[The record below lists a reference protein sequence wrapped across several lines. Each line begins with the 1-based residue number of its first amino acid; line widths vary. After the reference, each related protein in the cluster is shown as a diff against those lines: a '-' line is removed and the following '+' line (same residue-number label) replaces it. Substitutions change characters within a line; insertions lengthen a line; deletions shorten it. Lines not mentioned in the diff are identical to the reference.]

1 MRVDAHQEQRDMA
14 GHCSIVPHPTIP
26 RILVVAE
33 GERWTLPRH
42 ETEDAQ
48 AIRDLMRQR
57 YELAVTV
64 LGAYAGHYT
73 DVEHDEPAFVF
84 ALETHGGSGPLPNG
98 SRWIGADDV
107 PDIALADNEQGA
119 ALERWFAEAETGAI
133 PAERAPWER
142 PGWFAEATEW
152 IDQQLE
158 RLGWQGTGPY
168 VQLHARGWSS
178 VLRLPTTGGNIY
190 FKAVTQ
196 PFAFEPPLTA
206 LLAELLPAESPRVL
220 AVDRD
225 RRWLLMAD
233 AGEPIRAQIREIRN
247 PQPYQDMLVAFA
259 RFQLA
264 LLPHTPRLESS
275 AIPDRRL
282 EALPAL
288 FADVMR
294 DSDGLLVGRPGGL
307 STDDYAHLQ
316 AMDVA
321 DLASRLASYGIPET
335 LVQED
340 CHPGHWIAGTNGA
353 IFFDWGD
360 TCLGHPFQSL
370 MMALRWARLVLGYDA
385 ATLDGLRDA
394 YLSQWSA
401 YGSLE
406 RLREAYQLA
415 WRPTPL
421 TRALDWCRLVA
432 SQEPSVRWQY
442 EDAAPY
448 WLSLFLHGEDKDG

>member
-1 MRVDAHQEQRDMA
+1 MA
-14 GHCSIVPHPTIP
+14 GHYSIAPHATEP
-26 RILVVAE
+26 RVLVAAE
-33 GERWTLPRH
+33 GDCWTLPRH
-42 ETEDAQ
+42 ETEDAE

-57 YELAVTV
+57 FGLAVTV

-73 DVEHDEPAFVF
+73 DAEHDDPAFIF
-84 ALETHGGSGPLPNG
+84 ALETHSADGALPDG
-98 SRWIGADDV
+98 SRWIGRADLAVTPLADDEQRV
-107 PDIALADNEQGA
+107 ALT
-119 ALERWFAEAETGAI
+119 RWFAEAESGAI
-133 PAERAPWER
+133 PSERAPWER
-142 PGWFAEATEW
+142 PGWFAEAMAW
-152 IDQQLE
+152 IEQELD
-158 RLGWQGTGPY
+158 RMGWQRTGPY
-168 VQLHARGWSS
+168 IQLHARGWSS
-178 VLRLPTTGGNIY
+178 VLRLPTTGGNVY

-206 LLAELLPAESPRVL
+206 LLAELRPAESPRVL

-233 AGEPIRAQIREIRN
+233 AGEPIRARLRETRN
-247 PQPYQDMLVAFA
+247 PRPYQDMLVAFA
-259 RFQLA
+259 QFQLA
-264 LLPHTPRLESS
+264 LLPYTPRLESS

-282 EALPAL
+282 EVLPAL
-288 FADVMR
+288 FAEVMS

-307 STDDYAHLQ
+307 STDDYAQLQ

-321 DLASRLASYGIPET
+321 NLTSRLADYGIPET

-340 CHPGHWIAGTNGA
+340 CHPGHWIAGEYGP

-370 MMALRWARLVLGYDA
+370 MMALRWGRMVLGFDA

-401 YGSLE
+401 YGSPE
-406 RLREAYQLA
+406 RLREAYHLA
-415 WRPTPL
+415 WRLTPL
-421 TRALDWCRLVA
+421 TRALTWHRVVA
-432 SQEPSVRWQY
+432 NQEPSARWQY

-448 WLSLFLHGEDKDG
+448 WLSLFLHGEQ

>member
-1 MRVDAHQEQRDMA
+1 
-14 GHCSIVPHPTIP
+14 
-26 RILVVAE
+26 
-33 GERWTLPRH
+33 PRH
-42 ETEDAQ
+42 ETEDAE
-48 AIRDLMRQR
+48 AIRDLIRQR
-57 YELAVTV
+57 FGLAVTV

-73 DVEHDEPAFVF
+73 DAEHDEPAFIF
-84 ALETHGGSGPLPNG
+84 ALETHSMDGADGALPDD
-98 SRWIGADDV
+98 SRWIGAADLTNL
-107 PDIALADNEQGA
+107 ALADDEQRV
-119 ALERWFAEAETGAI
+119 ALVRWFAEAKSGSI
-133 PAERAPWER
+133 PPERAPWER
-142 PGWFAEATEW
+142 PGWFVVATAW
-152 IDQQLE
+152 IEQELAG
-158 RLGWQGTGPY
+158 LGWRRTGPY
-168 VQLHARGWSS
+168 LQLHARGWSS
-178 VLRLPTTGGNIY
+178 VLRLPTTGGNLY

-206 LLAELLPAESPRVL
+206 LLAELRPAESPRVL

-225 RRWLLMAD
+225 RRWLLMSD
-233 AGEPIRAQIREIRN
+233 AGEPIRARLRETRN
-247 PQPYQDMLVAFA
+247 PRPYQDMLVAFA
-259 RFQLA
+259 QFQLA
-264 LLPHTPRLESS
+264 LLPYTPRLESS

-282 EALPAL
+282 NVLPAL
-288 FADVMR
+288 FAATLR

-307 STDDYAHLQ
+307 STDEYAQLQ
-316 AMDVA
+316 KMDVA
-321 DLASRLASYGIPET
+321 ELASRLASYGIPET

-340 CHPGHWIAGTNGA
+340 CHPGHWIVGENGP

-406 RLREAYQLA
+406 RLRAAYKLA
-415 WRPTPL
+415 WRLTPL
-421 TRALDWCRLVA
+421 TRALTWYRIVA
-432 SQEPSVRWQY
+432 NQEPSVRWQD

>member
-1 MRVDAHQEQRDMA
+1 MA
-14 GHCSIVPHPTIP
+14 GHCSIAPHPTGQ
-26 RILVVAE
+26 RVLVVAE
-33 GERWTLPRH
+33 GECWTLPRH
-42 ETEDAQ
+42 ESEDAE

-57 YELAVTV
+57 YGLVVTV

-73 DVEHDEPAFVF
+73 DAERDEPVFIF
-84 ALETHGGSGPLPNG
+84 ALETHSGSGPLPDG
-98 SRWIGADDV
+98 AHWIGATDLA
-107 PDIALADNEQGA
+107 DIALAEDEQRV
-119 ALERWFAEAETGAI
+119 ALERWFAEAESGDI

-142 PGWFAEATEW
+142 NGWFAEAAAW
-152 IDQQLE
+152 IEQQLAG
-158 RLGWQGTGPY
+158 LGWHRIGPY

-178 VLRLPTTGGNIY
+178 VLRLPTTGGNVY

-220 AVDRD
+220 AVDRA
-225 RRWLLMAD
+225 RRWLLMGD
-233 AGEPIRAQIREIRN
+233 AGDPIRAQIRETRN

-264 LLPHTPRLESS
+264 LLPHTPRLEAS

-282 EALPAL
+282 EVLPAL
-288 FADVMR
+288 FAATMR
-294 DSDGLLVGRPGGL
+294 DTDGLLVGRPGGL
-307 STDDYAHLQ
+307 STDDYARLH

-321 DLASRLASYGIPET
+321 DLASRLASFGIPET

-340 CHPGHWIAGTNGA
+340 CHPGHWIAGVNGP

-370 MMALRWARLVLGYDA
+370 MMALRWGRLVLGYDA

-394 YLSQWSA
+394 YLAQWGD

-415 WRPTPL
+415 WRLTPL
-421 TRALDWCRLVA
+421 TRALTWYRIVA
-432 SQEPSVRWQY
+432 NQEPSARWQY

-448 WLSLFLHGEDKDG
+448 WLSLFLHGED

>member
-1 MRVDAHQEQRDMA
+1 MA
-14 GHCSIVPHPTIP
+14 DHCSIAPHPTEP
-26 RILVVAE
+26 RVLVVAE
-33 GERWTLPRH
+33 GDSWTLPRH
-42 ETEDAQ
+42 GTEDAE

-57 YELAVTV
+57 FGLAVTV

-73 DVEHDEPAFVF
+73 DVEHDEPAFIF
-84 ALETHGGSGPLPNG
+84 AVETHGGSGPLPDG
-98 SRWIGADDV
+98 SRWIGGAELA
-107 PDIALADNEQGA
+107 DIALADDEQRV
-119 ALERWFAEAETGAI
+119 ALARWFAEAESGVI
-133 PAERAPWER
+133 PPERAPWER
-142 PGWFAEATEW
+142 NGWFDVATAW
-152 IDQQLE
+152 IEQQATG
-158 RLGWQGTGPY
+158 LGWQQIGSF

-178 VLRLPTTGGNIY
+178 VLRLPTTGGNVY

-206 LLAELLPAESPRVL
+206 LLAELRPAETPQVL
-220 AVDRD
+220 AVDRA

-233 AGEPIRAQIREIRN
+233 AGEPIRARLRETRN
-247 PQPYQDMLVAFA
+247 PRPYQDMLVAFA
-259 RFQLA
+259 QFQLA
-264 LLPHTPRLESS
+264 LLPYTPRLEFS

-282 EALPAL
+282 EVLPAL
-288 FADVMR
+288 FAEALP

-307 STDDYAHLQ
+307 SADDYAQLQ
-316 AMDVA
+316 KTDVA
-321 DLASRLASYGIPET
+321 DLTSRLADYGIPET

-340 CHPGHWIAGTNGA
+340 CHPGHWIAGEYGP

-370 MMALRWARLVLGYDA
+370 MMALRWGRMVLGYDA
-385 ATLDGLRDA
+385 ATLNDMRDA

-406 RLREAYQLA
+406 RLREAYHLA
-415 WRPTPL
+415 WRLTPL
-421 TRALDWCRLVA
+421 TRALTWYRIVA
-432 SQEPSVRWQY
+432 NQEPSARWQY

>member
-1 MRVDAHQEQRDMA
+1 MA
-14 GHCSIVPHPTIP
+14 DHCSIAPHPTES
-26 RILVVAE
+26 RVLVTTE
-33 GERWTLPRH
+33 GEGWTLPRH
-42 ETEDAQ
+42 ETEDAE

-57 YELAVTV
+57 FGLSVTV

-73 DVEHDEPAFVF
+73 DTEHDEPAFIF
-84 ALETHGGSGPLPNG
+84 TLETHGADGAMPDG
-98 SRWIGADDV
+98 SRWIGRADLADLSLT
-107 PDIALADNEQGA
+107 DDEQRGALA
-119 ALERWFAEAETGAI
+119 RWFAEAESGI
-133 PAERAPWER
+133 VPAERAPWER
-142 PGWFAEATEW
+142 NGWFAEATAW
-152 IDQQLE
+152 IEQELD
-158 RLGWQGTGPY
+158 RMGWQRTDPY

-178 VLRLPTTGGNIY
+178 VLRMPTTGGNVY

-196 PFAFEPPLTA
+196 PFAFESPLTA
-206 LLAELLPAESPRVL
+206 LLAELRPAESPRVL
-220 AVDRD
+220 AVDHA

-233 AGEPIRAQIREIRN
+233 AGEPIRASLRETRN
-247 PQPYQDMLVAFA
+247 PQAYQDMLVAFA

-264 LLPHTPRLESS
+264 LLPYTPRLESS

-282 EALPAL
+282 NVLPAL
-288 FADVMR
+288 FAETMR

-307 STDDYAHLQ
+307 TIDDYAQLQ
-316 AMDVA
+316 KLNVA
-321 DLASRLASYGIPET
+321 GLASRLASYGIPET

-340 CHPGHWIAGTNGA
+340 CHPGHWIAGENGP

-394 YLSQWSA
+394 YLSQWCV

-406 RLREAYQLA
+406 RLREAYHLA
-415 WRPTPL
+415 WRLTPL
-421 TRALDWCRLVA
+421 TRALSWYRVVA
-432 SQEPSVRWQY
+432 NQEPAARWQY

>member
-14 GHCSIVPHPTIP
+14 GHCSIAPHPTAP
-26 RILVVAE
+26 RVLVVVD

-42 ETEDAQ
+42 ETEDAE

-57 YELAVTV
+57 FGLAVTV

-73 DVEHDEPAFVF
+73 DAEHDEPACIF
-84 ALETHGGSGPLPNG
+84 ALETHGAVGALPGGSL
-98 SRWIGADDV
+98 WIGRADLADL
-107 PDIALADNEQGA
+107 ALADDEQRA
-119 ALERWFAEAETGAI
+119 ALERWFAEAERGVI

-142 PGWFAEATEW
+142 PGWFAVATEW
-152 IDQQLE
+152 IDEQVAQF
-158 RLGWQGTGPY
+158 GWQSVGPY
-168 VQLHARGWSS
+168 AQLHARGWSS
-178 VLRLPTTGGNIY
+178 VLRMPTTGGDVY

-206 LLAELLPAESPRVL
+206 LLAELRPAESPRVL

-225 RRWLLMAD
+225 RRWLLMSD
-233 AGEPIRAQIREIRN
+233 AGEPIRARIRETRN
-247 PQPYQDMLVAFA
+247 PRPYQDMLVAFA

-264 LLPHTPRLESS
+264 LLPNTPRLESS
-275 AIPDRRL
+275 RIPNRWL
-282 EALPAL
+282 EVLPAL
-288 FADVMR
+288 FAETIR

-307 STDDYAHLQ
+307 STEDYAQLQ
-316 AMDVA
+316 ALNVTE
-321 DLASRLASYGIPET
+321 LAGRLASYGIPET

-340 CHPGHWIAGTNGA
+340 CHPGHWIAGTNGP

-370 MMALRWARLVLGYDA
+370 MMALRWGRLVLGYDA
-385 ATLDGLRDA
+385 ATLDGMRDA
-394 YLSQWSA
+394 YLSQWDA

-415 WRPTPL
+415 WRLTPL
-421 TRALDWCRLVA
+421 TRALTWYRIVTN
-432 SQEPSVRWQY
+432 QEPSARWQY

-448 WLSLFLHGEDKDG
+448 WLSLFLHGED